1 MAHFHVYS
9 QTVADGTATSVV
21 RPSDWNSGHLNSITI
36 SGNTSNF
43 STVSGTNIVYQGGN
57 NVTISAATAANAAT
71 LVFSAANQTTQTQA
85 VGNIAGTGFT
95 STTTAG
101 VNVVA
106 TQSTNGLSMAVPA
119 FITTAAQSNH
129 SHGNPTLALTN
140 LTGTTASNSAGLTL
154 SLSGNAAQTVQPVA
168 VSGSNGSFAFST
180 LIFGNL
186 NGLSFYTSNGSIV
199 GSYTDAGGGGGGAIN
214 FSAGTTSGNL
224 GSVVFSN
231 SNLVSFGLN
240 GGTITGS
247 VPATSSLVGVNVTLS
262 SAGNTI
268 TISAGGLASEYEPVP
283 LGNNTSFSSYGQNT
297 LYFQGIRPLVNITMT
312 AIEMFA
318 SLSSATSSVSHSVGQ
333 TISYGF
339 YSKGTGAST
348 SRFDLMTSSSFRMAA
363 SFSSNLSGGLT
374 VGDANTSYTTSSAGT
389 VFGSVLSGQKIVS
402 LPMATSLT
410 VGGDYLVCWAMST
423 ASTGNTGALRASFLV
438 KTNMTNGSWGALVN
452 TTVGVTNASLTMNEP
467 IIAIYSATS
476 GAWPSSIARSQFSIN
491 SVNQAYMYLE
501 A

>member
-180 LIFGNL
+180 LTFGNL

-240 GGTITGS
+240 GSTITGS
-247 VPATSSLVGVNVTLS
+247 VPATSSLVGVNLTIT
-262 SAGNTI
+262 SAGS
-268 TISAGGLASEYEPVP
+268 TISISAPVINKYGPVP
-283 LGNNTSFSSYGQNT
+283 LGNNTSYSSYGQNT
-297 LYFQGIRPLVNITMT
+297 LYFQGISPVENVSMSALDMYVSM
-312 AIEMFA
+312 
-318 SLSSATSSVSHSVGQ
+318 SSASSSISHSVGQ
-333 TISYGF
+333 TMSYGI
-339 YSKGTGAST
+339 YSRGTGAST
-348 SRFDLMTSSSFRMAA
+348 SRYDIMQSSSFVMQA
-363 SFSSNLSGGLT
+363 SFSSNLSGGMTL
-374 VGDANTSYTTSSAGT
+374 GNAATSFTSSSAGT
-389 VFGSVLSGQKIVS
+389 VFASVLSGQKIVS
-402 LPMATSLT
+402 LPFGTSLSA
-410 VGGDYLVCWAMST
+410 GGNYLLCWAVST
-423 ASTGNTGALRASFLV
+423 TSTGGTGALRASYLV
-438 KTNMTNGSWGALVN
+438 QTNMTNGSWGILANSSVIN
-452 TTVGVTNASLTMNEP
+452 SNQSITINPSV
-467 IIAIYSATS
+467 IAIYSATS
-476 GAWPSSIARSQFSIN
+476 SSWPASIGNTQFSIN
-491 SVNQAYMYLE
+491 SANKAYLFLE